1 MRVYSTLDTAE
12 LTAGA
17 SQIPDCSQIFEL
29 LISQTNATR
38 LPTLA
43 ELVEFIRTLWDPWT
57 CPVSELKLLAW
68 AWSVDVFEEWWPEP
82 RKRRTIA
89 ESRLYHSRKT
99 TTAGVRM
106 ALGYRDASLVRV
118 NTPRMG
124 FFADVPVS
132 AADEARW
139 RAGLPEI
146 RIYDPAPAVL
156 KRRRWGFAAV
166 NLIARADARLARTAV
181 LVRDGVETALRVI
194 PLGDPEMQGERI
206 VLPVPRVP
214 AGIVGRGGRFIVA
227 PVDVGVR
234 VLAIR
239 TGSGDD
245 FSRPVATAGDVGT
258 FVQTRRRQVDG
269 AHVAFTAAGRGGGR
283 FAAPVVIARGYTALS
298 FSDSPG
304 RRAARAPLNVVGK
317 SRVMRDPYTANF
329 LVDWHQ
335 SRSRS
340 RLPAMTRVAASSEP
354 VARRL
359 MEAVVDAQAAR
370 DRDTI
375 SFSATRR
382 LTYADLRSLQAGA
395 RYGDRRG
402 N

>member
-1 MRVYSTLDTAE
+1 MQAVSLLPTN
-12 LTAGA
+12 AG
-17 SQIPDCSQIFEL
+17 IFEKAM
-29 LISQTNATR
+29 SRAGATR
-38 LPTLA
+38 LPTLSALA
-43 ELVEFIRTLWDPWT
+43 EVVRTLWDPWS
-57 CPVSELKLLAW
+57 CPESELKLLAW
-68 AWSVDVFEEWWPEP
+68 AWSLDIYEEWWPES
-82 RKRRTIA
+82 RRRRTIA

-99 TTAGVRM
+99 TTAAARM
-106 ALGYRDASLVRV
+106 ALGYRDATLVRV
-118 NTPRMG
+118 NTPRQG

-132 AADEARW
+132 ATDEARW
-139 RAGLPEI
+139 RANLPEI
-146 RIYDPAPAVL
+146 RIYDPAPVVL
-156 KRRRWGFAAV
+156 MRRPWGFAGV
-166 NLIARADARLARTAV
+166 NLIARADARLARRAV
-181 LVRDGVETALRVI
+181 LVRDGVETPLRVI
-194 PLGDPEMQGERI
+194 PLGDPAMQGERI
-206 VLPVPRVP
+206 VLPVPKRP

-245 FSRPVATAGDVGT
+245 FSRPVATAGDTGT
-258 FVQTRRRQVDG
+258 FIETRRRQVEG
-269 AHVAFTAAGRGGGR
+269 AHVPCTASGRGGAR
-283 FAAPVVIARGYTALS
+283 FTAPVVIARGYTALS

-329 LVDWHQ
+329 LVDWH
-335 SRSRS
+335 RAKPRS
-340 RLPAMTRVAASSEP
+340 RLPAMTRVAAPSEP
-354 VARRL
+354 VAMRL
-359 MEAVVDAQAAR
+359 MDAVVDAQAAR

-382 LTYADLRSLQAGA
+382 LTYADLRSLSAGA

>member
-1 MRVYSTLDTAE
+1 MRNFSILDGDE
-12 LTAGA
+12 LAAGA
-17 SQIPDCSQIFEL
+17 SMLPDCSLIFERVL
-29 LISQTNATR
+29 SETNATR

-43 ELVEFIRTLWDPWT
+43 ELADLVRTLWTPWD

-89 ESRLYHSRKT
+89 ESQLYHRRKT

-106 ALGYRDASLVRV
+106 ALGYRDAALVRV
-118 NTPRMG
+118 NTPRLG

-132 AADEARW
+132 EVDEARW
-139 RAGLPEI
+139 RANLPEI

-156 KRRRWGFAAV
+156 KRRPWGFAGV

-194 PLGDPEMQGERI
+194 PLGDPSNQGERI

-245 FSRPVATAGDVGT
+245 FSRPVATAGDTGA
-258 FVQTRRRQVDG
+258 FIQTRRRQVEG

-283 FAAPVVIARGYTALS
+283 FAAPAVIARGYTALS

-335 SRSRS
+335 SRPRS
-340 RLPAMTRVAASSEP
+340 RLPAMTRVAAPSEP